1 MCCETIQKVCEI
13 SLLPRML
20 NLLNSDEFNRTF
32 YMYPLNFRN
41 MLINLFML
49 HTNRKAEGVGVDT
62 LVSTPIYNSLIILR
76 LQFDRICKNKTNMLF
91 INIFASFNNCNCI
104 FLARMCCFMDS
115 WCYILLKVCLLLS
128 LPFCDKSNFIRI
140 IWIRMYFYL
149 CSTYVT
155 TEPHFVVT
163 MV

>member
-76 LQFDRICKNKTNMLF
+76 LQFDRICKNKKNHAF
-91 INIFASFNNCNCI
+91 I
-104 FLARMCCFMDS
+104 
-115 WCYILLKVCLLLS
+115 K
-128 LPFCDKSNFIRI
+128 LPF
-140 IWIRMYFYL
+140 
-149 CSTYVT
+149 
-155 TEPHFVVT
+155 E
-163 MV
+163 